1 MTRTVLAA
9 FFLGGVAA
17 LMHEVV
23 WAKLLVRLIGATAYA
38 QVAVLAVFMG
48 GLALGSVL
56 FGRRI
61 DRAGRPLQSKE
72 LSLNYTARRTNK
84 DQT

>member
-1 MTRTVLAA
+1 MSSYEPRSPVKQKKTRARTRNSDSSAAARRVLAA

-38 QVAVLAVFMG
+38 QAAVLAVFMG
-48 GLALGSVL
+48 G
-56 FGRRI
+56 
-61 DRAGRPLQSKE
+61 
-72 LSLNYTARRTNK
+72 
-84 DQT
+84 